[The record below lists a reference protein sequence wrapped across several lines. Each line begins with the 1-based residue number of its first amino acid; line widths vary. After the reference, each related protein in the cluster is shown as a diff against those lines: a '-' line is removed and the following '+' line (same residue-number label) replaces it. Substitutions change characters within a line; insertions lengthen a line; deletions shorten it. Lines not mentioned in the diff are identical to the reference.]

1 MDKFDIR
8 SAKLISIIGLILFIF
23 VMVIANA
30 YKYLPSNTADIPE
43 VNSEIN
49 LPANNS
55 DNDNEYDSNES
66 EATEEEA
73 VNNDES
79 RDNRKTAEPEDI
91 NSSGNEITPLENID
105 SDNSI
110 SESNNSYEDIINNAK
125 QFKED
130 KQLVKAISEYQKA
143 LNIAENSKQKAE
155 CYEEISTIYA
165 ISKKYGTALSYAQKA
180 YNLYPSTS
188 REILLARL
196 YYKTG
201 STDKAS
207 DRINNVLRRDFNL
220 DN

>member
-110 SESNNSYEDIINNAK
+110 SESNNSLRKINSLLK
-125 QFKED
+125 QFP
-130 KQLVKAISEYQKA
+130 
-143 LNIAENSKQKAE
+143 N
-155 CYEEISTIYA
+155 T
-165 ISKKYGTALSYAQKA
+165 KKH
-180 YNLYPSTS
+180 
-188 REILLARL
+188 
-196 YYKTG
+196 
-201 STDKAS
+201 
-207 DRINNVLRRDFNL
+207 
-220 DN
+220 

>member
-130 KQLVKAISEYQKA
+130 KQLVKA
-143 LNIAENSKQKAE
+143 E